1 MNMSA
6 AKAQKKAA
14 KQGYPAF
21 LIREPKGMISI
32 PAFSDITKVD
42 ITYPLIEDF
51 AYAKISWDNQ
61 GKKLVYRVVEPE
73 LEADDRGMLR
83 KIEESLMELIDVKM
97 SVLRNREE
105 SVQYLQSKIQKVLS
119 DMNIVLPAEKYM
131 KVAYYLVRNFVGL
144 NEVEPFMFDP
154 YIEDIG
160 CSGVGTPVYIIH
172 KKFGSIETNLTYT
185 DIDNLSNFV
194 IKISER
200 CGRYISYATPLLD
213 GRLPDGSR
221 VQASYAKDV
230 TTKGPT
236 FTIRKFRK
244 NPFSPVDMI
253 SMRTASLDMMAY
265 LWLLIEHSVSVLIC
279 GGVSTGKTSFLNSL
293 SMFIP
298 RERKVISI
306 EDTREINLPHDNWIP
321 AVSREGFGIPEST
334 GKRYGEVDLF
344 DLLKESFRQ
353 NPDYVIVGEV
363 RGKEAYVMFQGMAS
377 GHSSIG
383 TLHAG
388 SLEDVI
394 KRLETPPI
402 DLSPSLIESLDAIIV
417 MTNAKEK
424 GKSARRV
431 KEISEIQS
439 VDASTGI
446 SHSKRVFSWI
456 PSEDVF
462 KEEVME
468 SFVLQKISFEEGATM
483 QRTIAELNDRKAVL
497 SWMLRQNIMHYEHV
511 CDVINLY
518 YKEKSRVM
526 GWVKGNQSPFSKK
539 DDASQP

>member
-1 MNMSA
+1 
-6 AKAQKKAA
+6 
-14 KQGYPAF
+14 
-21 LIREPKGMISI
+21 
-32 PAFSDITKVD
+32 
-42 ITYPLIEDF
+42 
-51 AYAKISWDNQ
+51 
-61 GKKLVYRVVEPE
+61 
-73 LEADDRGMLR
+73 
-83 KIEESLMELIDVKM
+83 
-97 SVLRNREE
+97 
-105 SVQYLQSKIQKVLS
+105 
-119 DMNIVLPAEKYM
+119 
-131 KVAYYLVRNFVGL
+131 
-144 NEVEPFMFDP
+144 
-154 YIEDIG
+154 
-160 CSGVGTPVYIIH
+160 
-172 KKFGSIETNLTYT
+172 
-185 DIDNLSNFV
+185 
-194 IKISER
+194 
-200 CGRYISYATPLLD
+200 
-213 GRLPDGSR
+213 
-221 VQASYAKDV
+221 
-230 TTKGPT
+230 
-236 FTIRKFRK
+236 
-244 NPFSPVDMI
+244 
-253 SMRTASLDMMAY
+253 
-265 LWLLIEHSVSVLIC
+265 
-279 GGVSTGKTSFLNSL
+279 
-293 SMFIP
+293 MFIP